1 MQFLNHLTLGQYV
14 PADSFV
20 HGLDPRC
27 KILSTVLLLTGVFLV
42 KHPLVFGA
50 WALMLA
56 LLTLFSRLTPG
67 LVLRTARPVFI
78 LVLFTA
84 GIHVFLTRGE
94 PVWQW
99 GILSI
104 TREGLVMATK
114 MGLRLLFLVMFAGF
128 LTLTTSPMEFS
139 DGLERLFSP
148 LTPLGF
154 PAHDLAMMMTIA
166 LRFIPT
172 LLDETDRIMKAQLA
186 RGADLDR
193 GGPIRRIKA
202 FIPILVP
209 LFVIV
214 FQRAEDLANAM
225 ESRGY
230 RGGQGRT
237 RMNPLLWRW
246 RDSLALGGVLIIVVG
261 LSYLDK
267 TMLTG

>member
-14 PADSFV
+14 PADSPV
-20 HGLDPRC
+20 HHLDPRC
-27 KILSTVLLLTGVFLV
+27 KIVATVLLLTGVFLV
-42 KHPLVFGA
+42 RNPAVFGI
-50 WALMLA
+50 WAILLA
-56 LLTLFSRLTPG
+56 GVTLVSKLTPG
-67 LVLRTARPVFI
+67 LVLRTARPVLI

-84 GIHVFLTRGE
+84 VIHIFLTKGD

-104 TREGLVMATK
+104 TREGIAMAVK
-114 MGLRLLFLVMFAGF
+114 MGLRLIFLVMFAGF

-139 DGLERLFSP
+139 DGLEKLFSP
-148 LTPLGF
+148 FARFGF

-193 GGPIRRIKA
+193 GGLIRRIRA

-230 RGGQGRT
+230 RGGHGRS
-237 RMNPLLWRW
+237 RMTPLVWKAS
-246 RDSLALGGVLIIVVG
+246 DSFVLIFAAGFVVA
-261 LSYLDK
+261 LFLLDRN
-267 TMLTG
+267 LLN

>member
-14 PADSFV
+14 PAQSPV
-20 HGLDPRC
+20 HRLDPRC
-27 KILSTVLLLTGVFLV
+27 KILATVVLLTGVFLV
-42 KHPLVFGA
+42 DHPAVFAIWG
-50 WALMLA
+50 MA
-56 LLTLFSRLTPG
+56 LLCLTFVSSLTPS
-67 LVLRTARPVFI
+67 LVLKTARPVLI
-78 LVLFTA
+78 LVFFTA
-84 GIHVFLTRGE
+84 GIHVFFTGGE
-94 PVWQW
+94 MLWQW
-99 GILSI
+99 GVISI
-104 TREGLVMATK
+104 TREGLVMAAK

-148 LTPLGF
+148 LARFGF

-193 GGPIRRIKA
+193 GGLFRRIRA

-230 RGGQGRT
+230 RGGQGRS
-237 RMNPLLWRW
+237 RMNPLVWRFH
-246 RDSLALGGVLIIVVG
+246 DSVVLAGVCLFVASLSWFDKVG
-261 LSYLDK
+261 L
-267 TMLTG
+267 G